1 MEKLIIYAAVGYPRQ
16 TANPVLP
23 AVPRTWDELVDAAVA
38 AHEAGASIVH
48 FHGPHD
54 DKGRIIPERW
64 GDLVHAIRRRC
75 DVLIDFG
82 QAGAPLDQRKP
93 LLNLGADKPDF
104 MAVSLTNHDYRRRSP
119 ERGEFDVYYQHPR
132 DELEEYAHVLAAAG
146 VKPAWEIWHL
156 GGVWNLNHLIDKG
169 LVAKPYW
176 LNLFFGTPGGV
187 WAPPTVEEI
196 THRIAN
202 LPPDAPFLLAP
213 RGTAGPMGQ
222 TRMLTLGII
231 KGGHVRLGTQ
241 DIAYYADGVPAQSN
255 AQIVARIARISRELG
270 RDIATPDDARRILG
284 LPGRTSQAA
293 LRG

>member
-1 MEKLIIYAAVGYPRQ
+1 MEKLIIYAAVGYPHK
-16 TANPVLP
+16 TENPHIP
-23 AVPRTWDELVDAAVA
+23 AVPQTWDELIDCAVKA
-38 AHEAGASIVH
+38 QEAGASIIH

-54 DKGRIIPERW
+54 DKGRIIPEGW
-64 GDLVHAIRRRC
+64 GRLAEEIRKRC

-93 LLNLGADKPDF
+93 LLQLGAGKPDF
-104 MAVSLTNHDYRRRSP
+104 MAVSLTNHDYRRHSP
-119 ERGEFDVYYQHPR
+119 ERGAFDVYYQHPR
-132 DELEEYAHVLAAAG
+132 DELEDYAVSLKAAG

-156 GGVWNLNHLIDKG
+156 GGVWNFNYLIEKG
-169 LVAKPYW
+169 LVEKPYW

-187 WAPPTVEEI
+187 WSPPTIEEI
-196 THRIAN
+196 NQRVAN
-202 LPPDAPFLLAP
+202 LPEGAPYLLEP

-241 DIAYYADGVPAQSN
+241 DLAFYRDGEPAESN

-270 RDIATPDDARRILG
+270 REVATTDDTRRILG
-284 LPGRTSQAA
+284 LPPR
-293 LRG
+293 R